1 MTLVAPRLLIDE
13 QNVQP
18 SNQQKDEKSV
28 LGTLELLELLLFW
41 HFADLTDVSEILQRY
56 KKVFTAAQQSN
67 SSELKL

>member
-1 MTLVAPRLLIDE
+1 MIDE

-18 SNQQKDEKSV
+18 SNQQKDEISV

-41 HFADLTDVSEILQRY
+41 HFVDLTDVSEILQRY